1 MADAAPTSS
10 GSVHSDAS
18 RRIDKVTARKVGGI
32 GHYEFERNVGEGNF
46 AKVKL
51 ACHVLTGE
59 KVAVKIIDKS
69 KLDKATAKKL
79 FREVRIMKLLN
90 HPHIVRLYEVID
102 TTRDLYLIMEYASG
116 GEIFDYLVAHGRMKE
131 KEARRH
137 FRQIVSAVDYCHNMH
152 IIHRDLKAENL
163 LLDEE
168 MNVKIADFGFSNQFN
183 PGQRLN
189 TWCGSPPYAA
199 PELFQGKEYSG
210 PEVDIWSLGVV
221 LYVLVCGALPF
232 DGSTLAKLRA
242 RVLVGKFKV
251 PFYMSPGNVKDEWT
265 FRAHPSNTKDCERL
279 VKRML
284 VVEPTKRASL
294 EDVKR
299 DKWFVEGYENEPLLQ
314 VSSTLAATDLT
325 PEQHASVLD
334 DLEELGLERADVEI
348 SLKENTYDH
357 FSASYFLIADKKY
370 KRKVIEPKDTD
381 RLVSGSLVD
390 SQRPGSGRVLP
401 NLKNGETPTSSRPGS
416 ASIGPPVLPHIHSS
430 VSSSRPSKLSE
441 PPLMNTIDED
451 TSTHNPVSQDNSPMR
466 VSPTD
471 RQQDNSSSSQTGRRR
486 AATVSAPTS
495 IPSDDLRREAIAKAN
510 GDMLDQKRPSPP
522 QGPPPNSAMTP
533 SPPSAPKPGS
543 ESATSSTTTAE
554 PVVVRRRPQASA
566 GRERPVSF
574 AGVPSNQI
582 VNPTKMAAEMP
593 VLAGSDSIAIPT
605 ASMASNPTP
614 IYSAQSTIISGTAV
628 ANRLEE
634 QSNSGVSASSGGVSA
649 GAGVINAVRPVR
661 RARAAT
667 MDAASLKETRPI
679 TPSAVKQVVSPTD
692 EALDELGDL
701 EPSLSMSRDDS
712 MGSGTSSGSQLSL
725 ADRLKNRFKRETKDR
740 VEPRSLR
747 FTFSVSTTST
757 KEPEVIM
764 SEICRVLTEADVKY
778 ELTGFVAVCNGPEG
792 VEFEIEVCKLPRLSM
807 NGLRFKR
814 MAGNSWAYK
823 NLLTELIS
831 KMNL

>member
-1 MADAAPTSS
+1 MAEAATTSS
-10 GSVHSDAS
+10 GSVHSDGN
-18 RRIDKVTARKVGGI
+18 RRTDKLTARKVGGI

-163 LLDEE
+163 LLDDE

-251 PFYMSPGNVKDEWT
+251 PFYMSP
-265 FRAHPSNTKDCERL
+265 DCERL

-284 VVEPTKRASL
+284 VVEPNKRASL
-294 EDVKR
+294 EDVKK
-299 DKWFVEGYENEPLLQ
+299 DKWICEGYENEPLLQ
-314 VSSTLAATDLT
+314 VSSTLAAKDLT

-334 DLEELGLERADVEI
+334 DLEELGLERTDIEK

-370 KRKVIEPKDTD
+370 KRKVIEPKDKD

-390 SQRPGSGRVLP
+390 SQRPGSGKVLP
-401 NLKNGETPTSSRPGS
+401 NLKSGETPQSSRPGS
-416 ASIGPPVLPHIHSS
+416 ASIGQPVLPHILSS

-451 TSTHNPVSQDNSPMR
+451 TSTHNPVSQDHAPMR
-466 VSPTD
+466 VSPVD
-471 RQQDNSSSSQTGRRR
+471 RPQECSSSAGSGTASSSNQTGRRR

-495 IPSDDLRREAIAKAN
+495 IHPEDLRREAIAKAT

-522 QGPPPNSAMTP
+522 QGPPPTAAITP

-543 ESATSSTTTAE
+543 ESTPSSTTTGE
-554 PVVVRRRPQASA
+554 PVVVRRRPQASP

-593 VLAGSDSIAIPT
+593 VLVGSDSIVIPT
-605 ASMASNPTP
+605 ASIASNPTP

-649 GAGVINAVRPVR
+649 VVGVVNALRPVR

-667 MDAASLKETRPI
+667 MDAASLKDTRLT
-679 TPSAVKQVVSPTD
+679 TPAAGREVISPTD
-692 EALDELGDL
+692 EALDELGEL

-712 MGSGTSSGSQLSL
+712 MSGTSSGSQLSL
-725 ADRLKNRFKRETKDR
+725 AERLKNKFKRDTKDR

-757 KEPEVIM
+757 KYPEVIM
-764 SEICRVLTEADVKY
+764 AEICRVLTDADVKY
-778 ELTGFVAVCNGPEG
+778 ELTGFVAVCQGPEG

-814 MAGNSWAYK
+814 MAGNSWGYK